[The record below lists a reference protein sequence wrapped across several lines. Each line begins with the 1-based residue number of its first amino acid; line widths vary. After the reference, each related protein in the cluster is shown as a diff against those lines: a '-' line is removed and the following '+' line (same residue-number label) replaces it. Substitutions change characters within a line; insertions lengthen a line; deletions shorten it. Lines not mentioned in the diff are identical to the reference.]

1 MKKIILVLFSFFW
14 ANILLANNATVVFI
28 KGDVKD
34 SKNKTVKKNQSL
46 AEGTVINTGANS
58 FAVLKLPHGSK
69 VKVSE
74 NSQLKISKLA
84 PKKDGQTRLSLFKG
98 SSFIK
103 VLKSKLVK
111 GQKSKLVLKTR
122 TTAMGVRG
130 TEFFASY
137 GTGKDVWMCVNE
149 GVVSVRAKSEKK
161 STFVKAGE
169 GIVVKGGSKTS
180 KPKPLK
186 WTKKLNWN
194 MDPSSGSVE
203 NKVSIE
209 SAYTD
214 LLDQD
219 YD

>member
-1 MKKIILVLFSFFW
+1 MNKLILILLSCLW
-14 ANILLANNATVVFI
+14 ANLLLANNATVVFI
-28 KGDVKD
+28 KGNVKD
-34 SKNKTVKKNQSL
+34 SKSKSIKKNQSL
-46 AEGTVINTGANS
+46 TEGTIINTGANS
-58 FAVLKLPHGSK
+58 FVVLKFPHGNK
-69 VKVSE
+69 VKLSE
-74 NSQLKISKLA
+74 NSQLKISKIA
-84 PKKDGQTRLSLFKG
+84 PKKDGQTRISLLKG

-103 VLKSKLVK
+103 VLKSQFSK
-111 GQKSKLVLKTR
+111 GQKSKFVLRTR

-149 GVVSVRAKSEKK
+149 GIVSVRAKSEKK

-169 GIVVKGGSKTS
+169 GIVVKDGNKTS

-194 MDPSSGSVE
+194 MDPSTGSVE

>member
-1 MKKIILVLFSFFW
+1 MKKIFLAFITFLW
-14 ANILLANNATVVFI
+14 AGSLLANYATVVFI

-34 SKNKTVKKNQSL
+34 AKNIALKKNQKL
-46 AEGTVINTGANS
+46 PEGTMINTGTGS
-58 FAVLKLPHGSK
+58 FAVLELPFGNK
-69 VKVSE
+69 VKVGES
-74 NSQLKISKLA
+74 SQLKVSKIA
-84 PKKDGQTRLSLFKG
+84 PKKNGQTRLALFKG

-103 VLKSKLVK
+103 VLKSKLAK
-111 GQKSKLVLKTR
+111 GQKSKLILRTR

-149 GVVSVRAKSEKK
+149 GIVSVRSKTEKK

-169 GIVVKGGSKTS
+169 GIIVKDGSKTS

-194 MDPSSGSVE
+194 MDPASGNLE

>member
-1 MKKIILVLFSFFW
+1 MKKIFLAFIAVFW
-14 ANILLANNATVVFI
+14 ASVSLANSATIVFI
-28 KGDVKD
+28 KGEVKD
-34 SKNKTVKKNQSL
+34 AKNVTLKKDQKL
-46 AEGTVINTGANS
+46 PQGTIINTGAGS
-58 FAVLKLPHGSK
+58 FAVLQLPHGNK
-69 VKVSE
+69 VKVGE
-74 NSQLKISKLA
+74 NSQLKISKLS
-84 PKKDGQTRLSLFKG
+84 KKKVGQTRLALFKG

-103 VLKSKLVK
+103 VIKSKLAK
-111 GQKSKLVLKTR
+111 GEKSKLILRTR

-149 GVVSVRAKSEKK
+149 GIVSVRSKTEKK
-161 STFVKAGE
+161 ATLVKAGE
-169 GIVVKGGSKTS
+169 GIIVKDGNKTS
-180 KPKPLK
+180 EPKPLK

-194 MDPSSGSVE
+194 MDPASGDLE

>member
-1 MKKIILVLFSFFW
+1 MKKVFLTLTLAIW
-14 ANILLANNATVVFI
+14 ANLAFASQVTIVFM
-28 KGDVKD
+28 KGDVKSST
-34 SKNKTVKKNQSL
+34 SKVLKKNQL
-46 AEGTVINTGANS
+46 LPEGTVISTGAKS
-58 FAVLKLPHGSK
+58 FAVLKLPQGNK
-69 VKVSE
+69 VKIGEKSE
-74 NSQLKISKLA
+74 LKVSKLA
-84 PKKDGQTRLSLFKG
+84 KKTNQQTRLLLTKG

-103 VLKSKLVK
+103 VLKAKLAKGQRSKLILRT
-111 GQKSKLVLKTR
+111 KSIS
-122 TTAMGVRG
+122 MGVRG

-149 GVVSVRAKSEKK
+149 GVVAVRSKKEKK

-169 GIVVKGGSKTS
+169 GVVVKDGDKTS
-180 KPKPLK
+180 APRPLK

-194 MDPSSGSVE
+194 MDPESGTVE
-203 NKVSIE
+203 NNVSIQ